1 MITKIDY
8 LLEYEKNIG
17 YKYGKNYFEVSV
29 FVKLKDIKFGYL
41 DNYNKGID
49 SDPKYEWDIL
59 RESIKT
65 KGWSPN
71 DFGYVTISEDNYC
84 INGHHR
90 IVLLKEIFGDYFEVE
105 VIRLKGSYRVIL
117 FKNIL
122 TDLFNLRLKRK
133 KWYI

>member
-1 MITKIDY
+1 MEFIDKKKK
-8 LLEYEKNIG
+8 ECCKKGE
-17 YKYGKNYFEVSV
+17 GKA
-29 FVKLKDIKFGYL
+29 LKDIKFGYL
-41 DNYNKGID
+41 DNYD
-49 SDPKYEWDIL
+49 SDLEYEWDIL

-84 INGHHR
+84 VNGHHR
-90 IVLLKEIFGDYFEVE
+90 TVLLKEIFGDNFEIE
-105 VIRLKGSYRVIL
+105 VVRLKGSYRMIL

-122 TDLFNLRLKRK
+122 NDLLNLRLKRK